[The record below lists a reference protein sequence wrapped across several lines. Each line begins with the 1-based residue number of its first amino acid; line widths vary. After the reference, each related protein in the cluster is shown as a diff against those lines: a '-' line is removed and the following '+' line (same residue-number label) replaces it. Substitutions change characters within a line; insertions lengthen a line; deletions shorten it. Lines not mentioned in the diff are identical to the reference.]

1 MTVTVL
7 RSMAGWLAR
16 VSHQGVHAV
25 CSPDGQP
32 GRATNP
38 QSLGHKECPF
48 SVMVPSSLQEL
59 WKSVKHSSGRRW
71 EACKLEKDAQAVFY
85 IEEENGNEGAKSRH
99 IELRHE
105 PVHRHNYQGSMF
117 MVGTRK
123 GSCSGCSSKSSSPQF
138 KPSSLSFKT
147 SVFVQE
153 YSLQCIITSIINI
166 GYLLR
171 FHH

>member
-1 MTVTVL
+1 MGESSLCL
-7 RSMAGWLAR
+7 RSKLAGWLAR

-99 IELRHE
+99 IELRD
-105 PVHRHNYQGSMF
+105 PY
-117 MVGTRK
+117 GTGNCR
-123 GSCSGCSSKSSSPQF
+123 
-138 KPSSLSFKT
+138 
-147 SVFVQE
+147 
-153 YSLQCIITSIINI
+153 
-166 GYLLR
+166 LL
-171 FHH
+171 